1 MKTALITG
9 ASTGIGV
16 VFARQLA
23 QRQMELILV
32 ARSRDKL
39 EQLAAELGE
48 QYGVKVTVIVQDLT
62 VAGAGKLVY
71 DTVNQKGI
79 NVDLLVNNAGFG
91 DYGAFSEQDLA
102 RQLEMIQLN
111 NLVLVELSHY
121 FLRPMLAGAGG
132 AIINVASIAG
142 FQPLPYL
149 SVYAA
154 TKAFVLSF
162 SESLWAENKDK
173 GVEILA
179 LCPGPTESNFFEV
192 ARFPSAFMGKNGRLD
207 SAEVVVQEALTALAN
222 KRPNV
227 VAGKL
232 ANKIIVNLPRFLPRS
247 WIVSLIEKQFKLLVG
262 SAEKVFPGGRVWGFT
277 YFQGK
282 SSSISPGL
290 PHGWHFLMAKKFK
303 SFIEQG
309 C

>member
-39 EQLAAELGE
+39 EQLAAELEE

-71 DTVNQKGI
+71 NTVNQKGI

-91 DYGAFSEQDLA
+91 DYGAFSERDLA

-232 ANKIIVNLPRFLPRS
+232 TNKIIVNLPRFLPRS
-247 WIVSLIEKQFKLLVG
+247 WIVSLIEKQFKL
-262 SAEKVFPGGRVWGFT
+262 
-277 YFQGK
+277 
-282 SSSISPGL
+282 
-290 PHGWHFLMAKKFK
+290 
-303 SFIEQG
+303 
-309 C
+309 

>member
-1 MKTALITG
+1 
-9 ASTGIGV
+9 
-16 VFARQLA
+16 
-23 QRQMELILV
+23 
-32 ARSRDKL
+32 
-39 EQLAAELGE
+39 
-48 QYGVKVTVIVQDLT
+48 
-62 VAGAGKLVY
+62 
-71 DTVNQKGI
+71 
-79 NVDLLVNNAGFG
+79 
-91 DYGAFSEQDLA
+91 
-102 RQLEMIQLN
+102 MIQLN

-121 FLRPMLAGAGG
+121 FLRPMLAGTGG

-192 ARFPSAFMGKNGRLD
+192 ARFPSAFMGKNGQLD

-247 WIVSLIEKQFKLLVG
+247 WIVSLIEKQFKL
-262 SAEKVFPGGRVWGFT
+262 
-277 YFQGK
+277 
-282 SSSISPGL
+282 
-290 PHGWHFLMAKKFK
+290 
-303 SFIEQG
+303 
-309 C
+309 

>member
-39 EQLAAELGE
+39 EQLAAQLRE
-48 QYGVKVTVIVQDLT
+48 QYAVKVEVIVQDLT

-91 DYGAFSEQDLA
+91 DYGTFSEQDLA

-111 NLVLVELSHY
+111 DLVVVELTHY
-121 FLRPMLAGAGG
+121 FLRPMLARGEG

-154 TKAFVLSF
+154 TKAFLLSF

-179 LCPGPTESNFFEV
+179 LCPGPTESNFFQV
-192 ARFPSAFMGKNGRLD
+192 ARFPGAFMGKNGKLD
-207 SAEVVVQEALTALAN
+207 SAEVVVQEALTALAQ
-222 KRPNV
+222 KRVNV
-227 VAGKL
+227 VAGKF

-247 WIVSLIEKQFKLLVG
+247 WLVSFIEKQFKV
-262 SAEKVFPGGRVWGFT
+262 
-277 YFQGK
+277 
-282 SSSISPGL
+282 
-290 PHGWHFLMAKKFK
+290 
-303 SFIEQG
+303 
-309 C
+309 

>member
-39 EQLAAELGE
+39 EQLAAELEE

-91 DYGAFSEQDLA
+91 DYGAFSERDLA

-121 FLRPMLAGAGG
+121 FLRPMLAGTGG

-154 TKAFVLSF
+154 
-162 SESLWAENKDK
+162 
-173 GVEILA
+173 
-179 LCPGPTESNFFEV
+179 NFFEV
-192 ARFPSAFMGKNGRLD
+192 ARFPRAFMGKNGRLD

-227 VAGKL
+227 VAGKF

-247 WIVSLIEKQFKLLVG
+247 WIVSLIEKQFKV
-262 SAEKVFPGGRVWGFT
+262 
-277 YFQGK
+277 
-282 SSSISPGL
+282 
-290 PHGWHFLMAKKFK
+290 
-303 SFIEQG
+303 
-309 C
+309 

>member
-39 EQLAAELGE
+39 EQLAAELEE

-111 NLVLVELSHY
+111 NLVLVELTHY
-121 FLRPMLAGAGG
+121 FLRPMLTGAGG

-192 ARFPSAFMGKNGRLD
+192 ARFPRAFMGKNGRLD
-207 SAEVVVQEALTALAN
+207 SAEVVVQEALT
-222 KRPNV
+222 
-227 VAGKL
+227 
-232 ANKIIVNLPRFLPRS
+232 
-247 WIVSLIEKQFKLLVG
+247 
-262 SAEKVFPGGRVWGFT
+262 
-277 YFQGK
+277 
-282 SSSISPGL
+282 
-290 PHGWHFLMAKKFK
+290 
-303 SFIEQG
+303 
-309 C
+309 

>member
-91 DYGAFSEQDLA
+91 DYGAFSERDLA

-111 NLVLVELSHY
+111 NLVLVELTHY

-132 AIINVASIAG
+132 AIINVASTAG

-222 KRPNV
+222 KHPNV

-247 WIVSLIEKQFKLLVG
+247 WIVSLLEKQFKL
-262 SAEKVFPGGRVWGFT
+262 
-277 YFQGK
+277 
-282 SSSISPGL
+282 
-290 PHGWHFLMAKKFK
+290 
-303 SFIEQG
+303 
-309 C
+309 

>member
-91 DYGAFSEQDLA
+91 DYGAFSERDLA

-121 FLRPMLAGAGG
+121 FLRPMLAGTGG

-162 SESLWAENKDK
+162 SESLWAE
-173 GVEILA
+173 
-179 LCPGPTESNFFEV
+179 
-192 ARFPSAFMGKNGRLD
+192 
-207 SAEVVVQEALTALAN
+207 
-222 KRPNV
+222 
-227 VAGKL
+227 
-232 ANKIIVNLPRFLPRS
+232 
-247 WIVSLIEKQFKLLVG
+247 
-262 SAEKVFPGGRVWGFT
+262 
-277 YFQGK
+277 
-282 SSSISPGL
+282 
-290 PHGWHFLMAKKFK
+290 
-303 SFIEQG
+303 
-309 C
+309 

>member
-1 MKTALITG
+1 MKRALITG

-23 QRQMELILV
+23 QRRMELILV
-32 ARSRDKL
+32 ARSRNKL
-39 EQLAAELGE
+39 EQLAAELEE

-162 SESLWAENKDK
+162 SESLWAENKEK
-173 GVEILA
+173 GAEILA

-192 ARFPSAFMGKNGRLD
+192 ARFPRAFMGKNGRLD

-247 WIVSLIEKQFKLLVG
+247 WIVSLIEKQFKL
-262 SAEKVFPGGRVWGFT
+262 
-277 YFQGK
+277 
-282 SSSISPGL
+282 
-290 PHGWHFLMAKKFK
+290 
-303 SFIEQG
+303 
-309 C
+309 

>member
-39 EQLAAELGE
+39 EQLAAELEE

-91 DYGAFSEQDLA
+91 GYGAFSEQDLA

-192 ARFPSAFMGKNGRLD
+192 ARFPRAFMPTFRTLNCH
-207 SAEVVVQEALTALAN
+207 
-222 KRPNV
+222 
-227 VAGKL
+227 
-232 ANKIIVNLPRFLPRS
+232 
-247 WIVSLIEKQFKLLVG
+247 
-262 SAEKVFPGGRVWGFT
+262 
-277 YFQGK
+277 
-282 SSSISPGL
+282 ISCP
-290 PHGWHFLMAKKFK
+290 PP
-303 SFIEQG
+303 ET
-309 C
+309 

>member
-71 DTVNQKGI
+71 ETVNQKGI

-91 DYGAFSEQDLA
+91 GYGAFSEQDLA

-111 NLVLVELSHY
+111 NLVLVELTHY

-207 SAEVVVQEALTALAN
+207 SAEVVV
-222 KRPNV
+222 
-227 VAGKL
+227 
-232 ANKIIVNLPRFLPRS
+232 
-247 WIVSLIEKQFKLLVG
+247 
-262 SAEKVFPGGRVWGFT
+262 
-277 YFQGK
+277 
-282 SSSISPGL
+282 SS
-290 PHGWHFLMAKKFK
+290 
-303 SFIEQG
+303 
-309 C
+309 

>member
-39 EQLAAELGE
+39 EQLAAELEE

-91 DYGAFSEQDLA
+91 GYGAFSEQDLA

-173 GVEILA
+173 GVKILA

-192 ARFPSAFMGKNGRLD
+192 ARFPSAFMGK
-207 SAEVVVQEALTALAN
+207 
-222 KRPNV
+222 
-227 VAGKL
+227 
-232 ANKIIVNLPRFLPRS
+232 
-247 WIVSLIEKQFKLLVG
+247 KQ
-262 SAEKVFPGGRVWGFT
+262 GF
-277 YFQGK
+277 
-282 SSSISPGL
+282 
-290 PHGWHFLMAKKFK
+290 
-303 SFIEQG
+303 
-309 C
+309 

>member
-39 EQLAAELGE
+39 EQLAAELEE

-91 DYGAFSEQDLA
+91 DYGAFSERDLA

-247 WIVSLIEKQFKLLVG
+247 WIVSLIEKQFKL
-262 SAEKVFPGGRVWGFT
+262 
-277 YFQGK
+277 
-282 SSSISPGL
+282 
-290 PHGWHFLMAKKFK
+290 
-303 SFIEQG
+303 
-309 C
+309 

>member
-39 EQLAAELGE
+39 EQLAAELEE

-91 DYGAFSEQDLA
+91 DYGAFSERDLA

-192 ARFPSAFMGKNGRLD
+192 ARFPRAFMGKNGRLD

-222 KRPNV
+222 KRLNV
-227 VAGKL
+227 VAGKF

-247 WIVSLIEKQFKLLVG
+247 WIVSLIEKQFKV
-262 SAEKVFPGGRVWGFT
+262 
-277 YFQGK
+277 
-282 SSSISPGL
+282 
-290 PHGWHFLMAKKFK
+290 
-303 SFIEQG
+303 
-309 C
+309 

>member
-1 MKTALITG
+1 M
-9 ASTGIGV
+9 
-16 VFARQLA
+16 
-23 QRQMELILV
+23 
-32 ARSRDKL
+32 
-39 EQLAAELGE
+39 
-48 QYGVKVTVIVQDLT
+48 
-62 VAGAGKLVY
+62 
-71 DTVNQKGI
+71 NQKGI

-192 ARFPSAFMGKNGRLD
+192 ARFPSAFMGKNGQLD

-227 VAGKL
+227 VAGKF

-247 WIVSLIEKQFKLLVG
+247 WIVSLLEKQFKL
-262 SAEKVFPGGRVWGFT
+262 
-277 YFQGK
+277 
-282 SSSISPGL
+282 
-290 PHGWHFLMAKKFK
+290 
-303 SFIEQG
+303 
-309 C
+309 

>member
-1 MKTALITG
+1 M
-9 ASTGIGV
+9 
-16 VFARQLA
+16 
-23 QRQMELILV
+23 
-32 ARSRDKL
+32 
-39 EQLAAELGE
+39 
-48 QYGVKVTVIVQDLT
+48 TVIVQDLT

-111 NLVLVELSHY
+111 NLVLVELTHY

-192 ARFPSAFMGKNGRLD
+192 ARFPRAFMGKNGRLD

-227 VAGKL
+227 VSGKF
-232 ANKIIVNLPRFLPRS
+232 ANKIISNS
-247 WIVSLIEKQFKLLVG
+247 HFK
-262 SAEKVFPGGRVWGFT
+262 K
-277 YFQGK
+277 
-282 SSSISPGL
+282 
-290 PHGWHFLMAKKFK
+290 
-303 SFIEQG
+303 
-309 C
+309 

>member
-91 DYGAFSEQDLA
+91 GYGAFSEQDLA

-192 ARFPSAFMGKNGRLD
+192 ARFPRAFMGKNGRLD

-227 VAGKL
+227 VAGKF

-247 WIVSLIEKQFKLLVG
+247 WIVSLIEKQFKV
-262 SAEKVFPGGRVWGFT
+262 
-277 YFQGK
+277 
-282 SSSISPGL
+282 
-290 PHGWHFLMAKKFK
+290 
-303 SFIEQG
+303 
-309 C
+309 

>member
-39 EQLAAELGE
+39 EQLAAELEE

-62 VAGAGKLVY
+62 VARAGKLVY

-91 DYGAFSEQDLA
+91 GYGAFSEQDLA

-173 GVEILA
+173 GVKILA

-192 ARFPSAFMGKNGRLD
+192 ARFP
-207 SAEVVVQEALTALAN
+207 
-222 KRPNV
+222 
-227 VAGKL
+227 
-232 ANKIIVNLPRFLPRS
+232 
-247 WIVSLIEKQFKLLVG
+247 
-262 SAEKVFPGGRVWGFT
+262 
-277 YFQGK
+277 
-282 SSSISPGL
+282 
-290 PHGWHFLMAKKFK
+290 
-303 SFIEQG
+303 
-309 C
+309 